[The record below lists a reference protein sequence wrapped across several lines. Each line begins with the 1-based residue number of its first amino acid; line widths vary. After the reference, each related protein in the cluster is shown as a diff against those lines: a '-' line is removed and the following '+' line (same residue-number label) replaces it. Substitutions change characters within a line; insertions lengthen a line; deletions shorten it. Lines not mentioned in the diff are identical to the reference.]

1 MTWSEVVYGVL
12 FQPVDTLRYLADE
25 KPVGRGL
32 LTFLL
37 VTVTNLILLRGV
49 EGTGPG
55 PLSSLFREFFPL
67 YATLGTF
74 FAFFCS
80 APDSRIPVPAGRI
93 IVSAGKCQR
102 ASDLSGP
109 GHYTWFGRVHPA
121 ICPGSA
127 GSGSVG
133 WGGFPCHLCMGNS
146 AASTIPAGVT
156 GPDYGAGG
164 ADLYSASSQLFAGG
178 IDSGICHGREF
189 PAGNL
194 KTCSRTLPTGVV
206 VIIKQT
212 PGRWVAN

>member
-74 FAFFCS
+74 FAFFVLLLTAGFLSLLGELLYRRGNASGLLTCL
-80 APDSRIPVPAGRI
+80 ALAIIPGLVGSTLQYAL
-93 IVSAGKCQR
+93 VLL
-102 ASDLSGP
+102 DL
-109 GHYTWFGRVHPA
+109 A
-121 ICPGSA
+121 L
-127 GSGSVG
+127 
-133 WGGFPCHLCMGNS
+133 WGGVVSLVTFVWVIVLQVLSLRESLALTTGQAVLIYILPAATFLLVALILVFAM
-146 AASTIPAGVT
+146 AAS
-156 GPDYGAGG
+156 
-164 ADLYSASSQLFAGG
+164 
-178 IDSGICHGREF
+178 F
-189 PAGNL
+189 PLA
-194 KTCSRTLPTGVV
+194 T
-206 VIIKQT
+206 
-212 PGRWVAN
+212 